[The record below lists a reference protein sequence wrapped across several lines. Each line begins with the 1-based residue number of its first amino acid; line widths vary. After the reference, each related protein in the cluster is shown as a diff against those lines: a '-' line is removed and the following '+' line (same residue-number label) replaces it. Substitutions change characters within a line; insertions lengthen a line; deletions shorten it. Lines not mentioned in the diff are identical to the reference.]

1 MEPSEDRIRSV
12 AAYGKQVDFGKTAS
26 DYWRYRA
33 GYPHELYRR
42 LEAFGVG
49 ISGQRIL
56 DLGAG
61 TGFLG
66 RGFARRGC
74 HLTASD
80 ISRQLMREARRLDSE
95 AGGAIDYARAKAEAL
110 PFAENSFDVVSAGQC
125 WHWFE
130 RDAAAAEAFR

>member
-80 ISRQLMREARRLDSE
+80 ISQQLMREARRLD
-95 AGGAIDYARAKAEAL
+95 ADADVVMDYAQTKAEAL
-110 PFAENSFDVVSAGQC
+110 AFADHSFA
-125 WHWFE
+125 
-130 RDAAAAEAFR
+130 